1 MDKRKEREM
10 AWFTPVPQNDPPSCR
25 AAHSCDKVSNNLYI
39 FGGWNGKKA
48 LNDLYVLDLDNLVC
62 RSEPETFGQ
71 KPASRN
77 NHTTAVY
84 GEKIYFHGG
93 HDGNQWLDDL
103 HLLNTMSLVWSK
115 PKVSG

>member
-1 MDKRKEREM
+1 M
-10 AWFTPVPQNDPPSCR
+10 AWFTPIPQNDPPSCR

-71 KPASRN
+71 KPACRN

-84 GEKIYFHGG
+84 GDKIYFHGG
-93 HDGNQWLDDL
+93 HDGN
-103 HLLNTMSLVWSK
+103 
-115 PKVSG
+115 